1 MSSVYLKCSNNACP
15 YHEDPMMCNEGK
27 PPVSCP
33 ICQSKM
39 EDVGGRNDGNA
50 KKETTADRSLAWLT
64 DLAEDENYW
73 VSDAETAHPSVMAY
87 EYRNLRRFCR
97 EGRTYAAL
105 LCMKDNF
112 EALLKLEVLL
122 SFAWAA
128 RNGDD
133 VFEKQTVS
141 RLMTPNPSLGTWV
154 ELASV
159 ILKDLKKAGMEL
171 PESIPLDKISV
182 QYIKNDIVHWRNEK
196 IGHGAM
202 GLSEDEEFREDIRE
216 KVMILKEL
224 CSSVDIQLRE
234 QELFLPKVQ
243 DTSEDGTGELILT
256 GADMARGLSRTGQV
270 HFRTADRETIFCV
283 DPFITIRK
291 HEKNGYGIY
300 YFDNQRTRS
309 LTYFLSYPEG
319 SRASGNVEYFE
330 RLRKYLESTG
340 IKEGSRA
347 DDIYLSEDEIKEM
360 DLLQMSHNFVKPEHL
375 VGWLKMCLESHD
387 RGVFMLQMER
397 GTGKSVFTEKM
408 SGLTEK
414 PIRIFDD
421 LDVRTYHLSR
431 TQTAGSGDVRSG
443 IEWLWSKDYEGKTW
457 ARAPRIS
464 DFERQGMTPG
474 EALSAFLEKVLI
486 YSRRNRRKE
495 LLLMIFDGLDEITEE
510 DLWKFIPEEE
520 MLGDGIYILLT
531 SRNPATEKLTDDIS
545 AHLNSMRVT
554 GKKAIGREGEDNTAF
569 LKEYIGR
576 TQLKGLADKEKEHL
590 VALSDHRV
598 LQLGLLCRLAESGM
612 GIGELPDSS
621 RVVSVYLDILEKR
634 YGEKGSIRFREL
646 LAILCTLGTY
656 EGLTLRTLGALT
668 GENGITL
675 NLIGMVRDL
684 APMLKA
690 ERGEEGNLYTIA
702 NTGLSEEL
710 EKQIPETEDTV
721 RWTVNLAMSV
731 MRDGNLDKEKGLEAA
746 AAHIVEL
753 AEEKLP
759 EGLEA
764 LGSDAD
770 DVLWDNTERNIELIT
785 SRRSGERLLGYIRQ
799 LFMYRMKTLGEEHP
813 HTLESRNYMAVT
825 LSHLGRYEEA
835 LAMGQEVYE
844 KRKKV
849 LGEEHPD
856 TLLTLNNMGSSLSHL
871 GRYEEAMAVYQEAY
885 EKRKRVFGG
894 ENPNT
899 LNSRNDIA
907 DILLVLGHY
916 EKAMAM
922 YQKLYKKRKKVL
934 GEEHPDTLRILNNM
948 ALILGYQDHNEK
960 ALKMHQDVYEKRKK
974 ALGEE
979 DRVTLETQNCIAN
992 QLINLGRY
1000 EEALDMHQD
1009 VYEKRKKVLGEEHP
1023 DTLTTLNNIALT
1035 LGRLGHHEKAIDMLQ
1050 ECYEKKIKALG
1061 EEHPDTLLTLSTIAW
1076 ILEKLGRYEEALDM
1090 YKEVYEKR
1098 KKVLGGEHP
1107 DTLATLSC
1115 IAFALV
1121 NIGRNE
1127 DALTICKEVY
1137 EKRKKVLGGE
1147 HPNTL
1152 ATLNIIAMALVNL
1165 ERYEE
1170 ALAISREMYRKEKK
1184 IYGKEHSDTLLTL
1197 STIARILEKLGRYEE
1212 ALAIYRK
1219 EYRKEKKIYGKAYPR
1234 TLSTLC
1240 SKAEFFLMLKR
1251 YKEALAI
1258 YRKVYRKEKKIYG
1271 KAYPE
1276 TLSILRSIVEILI
1289 TLQSS

>member
-15 YHEDPMMCNEGK
+15 YHEDPMMWNEGK

-39 EDVGGRNDGNA
+39 EIVGDRNDGNA
-50 KKETTADRSLAWLT
+50 KKETAADRSSAWLT

-73 VSDAETAHPSVMAY
+73 VSDAETAYPSVMAY

-112 EALLKLEVLL
+112 EALLKLEALL

-171 PESIPLDKISV
+171 PESIPLDKIRV
-182 QYIKNDIVHWRNEK
+182 QYIQNDIVHWRNEK

-243 DTSEDGTGELILT
+243 DTSEADTGELILT

-319 SRASGNVEYFE
+319 SRDSGNVEYFK

-340 IKEGSRA
+340 IKAESRA

-495 LLLMIFDGLDEITEE
+495 RLLMIFDGLDEITEE

-634 YGEKGSIRFREL
+634 YGEKESVRFREL

-656 EGLTLRTLGALT
+656 EGLTLSTLGALT

-721 RWTVNLAMSV
+721 RWTVSLAMSV

-759 EGLEA
+759 EGVEV
-764 LGSDAD
+764 LGSDAFV
-770 DVLWDNTERNIELIT
+770 VLLENTESSKKLIT
-785 SRRSGERLLGYIRQ
+785 SRRSRERVLDYVRQ
-799 LFMYRMKTLGEEHP
+799 LFVYLKKTLGEEHP
-813 HTLESRNYMAVT
+813 LTLNVQHDMANA
-825 LSHLGRYEEA
+825 LFELGRYEEA
-835 LAMGQEVYE
+835 LAILQEVYEKRKKVNGEEHPDTLTTRNNIALMLEKLGRRKEALVLYQEVYEKIKNVYGEEHSFTLDIRNNIALTLIYLGRYEEALDICQEVYE

-849 LGEEHPD
+849 LGEEHPY
-856 TLLTLNNMGSSLSHL
+856 TLGIQHNL
-871 GRYEEAMAVYQEAY
+871 AM
-885 EKRKRVFGG
+885 
-894 ENPNT
+894 
-899 LNSRNDIA
+899 
-907 DILLVLGHY
+907 
-916 EKAMAM
+916 
-922 YQKLYKKRKKVL
+922 
-934 GEEHPDTLRILNNM
+934 TLR
-948 ALILGYQDHNEK
+948 
-960 ALKMHQDVYEKRKK
+960 
-974 ALGEE
+974 
-979 DRVTLETQNCIAN
+979 
-992 QLINLGRY
+992 NLGRY
-1000 EEALDMHQD
+1000 EKALAIYQE
-1009 VYEKRKKVLGEEHP
+1009 VYEKRKKVLGEDHP
-1023 DTLTTLNNIALT
+1023 DTLATRSNMAVTLRNLGRNGEALDVLQEIYDKTKKVLGEDHLDTMAIQNSIASTLVTLGRHKEALDVYQEVYEKRKRILGEDHPATLMIRNNIALT
-1035 LGRLGHHEKAIDMLQ
+1035 LGKLGHNEEALDVLQ
-1050 ECYEKKIKALG
+1050 DVYEKEIKVLGEKHPDTLTIQNNIAVKLGDLGRHKEALDIYQQVYEKIKKVLG
-1061 EEHPDTLLTLSTIAW
+1061 EEHPFTLDIRSNIAMTLGKLGHYEEALAIYQEVYEKRKRVLGEEHLDTLKTRNNIAAK
-1076 ILEKLGRYEEALDM
+1076 LGKLGRYEEALDI
-1090 YKEVYEKR
+1090 YWEVY
-1098 KKVLGGEHP
+1098 G
-1107 DTLATLSC
+1107 
-1115 IAFALV
+1115 
-1121 NIGRNE
+1121 
-1127 DALTICKEVY
+1127 KE
-1137 EKRKKVLGGE
+1137 
-1147 HPNTL
+1147 
-1152 ATLNIIAMALVNL
+1152 I
-1165 ERYEE
+1165 
-1170 ALAISREMYRKEKK
+1170 K
-1184 IYGKEHSDTLLTL
+1184 IYGKGHPMAMTT
-1197 STIARILEKLGRYEE
+1197 
-1212 ALAIYRK
+1212 
-1219 EYRKEKKIYGKAYPR
+1219 
-1234 TLSTLC
+1234 
-1240 SKAEFFLMLKR
+1240 M
-1251 YKEALAI
+1251 
-1258 YRKVYRKEKKIYG
+1258 
-1271 KAYPE
+1271 
-1276 TLSILRSIVEILI
+1276 RSIIEIRLI
-1289 TLQSS
+1289 LLSS